1 MSNFKYTVGLNN
13 VGSYQVSGR
22 PFAIDPTSTAIT
34 FPYVTSWIKIVND
47 GVSDR
52 KVGFS
57 ANGVAGTEYFLVPAT
72 SSTEPLYLKLTEL
85 HLDAVTDVTIV
96 AGELDAYDTDVMIV
110 GHLPFLAY
118 RASLFVAGKETAN
131 VAAFDAGSIACLS
144 RRDPGRWQ
152 IEWMITPEI
161 LQ

>member
-22 PFAIDPTSTAIT
+22 PFAIDPASTAIT

-47 GVSDR
+47 GTSDR

-96 AGELDAYDTDVMIV
+96 AGLTNIPVERVNALSGDGTIV
-110 GHLPFLAY
+110 GNNW
-118 RASLFVAGKETAN
+118 S
-131 VAAFDAGSIACLS
+131 GSV
-144 RRDPGRWQ
+144 GVG
-152 IEWMITPEI
+152 
-161 LQ
+161 

>member
-47 GVSDR
+47 GPDR

-57 ANGVAGTEYFLVPAT
+57 ANGVAGTEYFLVPAS

-96 AGELDAYDTDVMIV
+96 AGLTNIPVERVNALSGDGTIV
-110 GHLPFLAY
+110 GNNW
-118 RASLFVAGKETAN
+118 S
-131 VAAFDAGSIACLS
+131 GSV
-144 RRDPGRWQ
+144 GVG
-152 IEWMITPEI
+152 
-161 LQ
+161 